1 MTSALTLRPYQQE
14 AITAI
19 QRALERGVRRPL
31 IVLPTGTGKTSCFS
45 ALIARRGG
53 SALVLA
59 HRDELLRQAAEKIAI
74 ADPTLAL
81 GPGSWPRTA
90 TTSPRRSSS
99 AACRP
104 SPRHADSND
113 SHASSTRSS
122 LTLPLAL
129 FLYGLYVLGAV
140 GPRGA
145 HSDGDV
151 RGHVTV
157 VRHGVGLP
165 REFSVRQRSEPE
177 GEWSWLSENSRAP
190 ARVGPA
196 VVEWSGVGARLGG

>member
-53 SALVLA
+53 CALVLA

-151 RGHVTV
+151 RGRGRV
-157 VRHGVGLP
+157 VRGGRQTRWMSDTSRRDATARSP
-165 REFSVRQRSEPE
+165 RS
-177 GEWSWLSENSRAP
+177 
-190 ARVGPA
+190 
-196 VVEWSGVGARLGG
+196 ARLSSCWAVPERR